1 MKRSIIMLGLLALA
15 FTSCVDHP
23 ESKRTTRQRFDEAN
37 SKRKRLLRVGNLTFV
52 TELDTIYH
60 PGDSTMFSVANT
72 LMPAVIVR

>member
-1 MKRSIIMLGLLALA
+1 MLGLLALA
-15 FTSCVDHP
+15 FTSCTEHKRRENEPADIHKKDP
-23 ESKRTTRQRFDEAN
+23 SKT
-37 SKRKRLLRVGNLTFV
+37 KRLLRVGRLTFV